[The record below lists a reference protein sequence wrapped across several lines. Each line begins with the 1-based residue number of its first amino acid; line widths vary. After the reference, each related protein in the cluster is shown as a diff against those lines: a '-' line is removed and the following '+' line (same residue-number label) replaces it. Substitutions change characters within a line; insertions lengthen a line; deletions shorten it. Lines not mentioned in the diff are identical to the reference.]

1 MKLIVCFLVTVIIT
15 TTQISESFF
24 VFIWAG
30 KIINHDRCS
39 KGHEMKKTFKSGEI
53 CKKCEKMVENE
64 SESYHC
70 EIDKEIYHHKCISP
84 DDDD

>member
-1 MKLIVCFLVTVIIT
+1 
-15 TTQISESFF
+15 
-24 VFIWAG
+24 
-30 KIINHDRCS
+30 
-39 KGHEMKKTFKSGEI
+39 MKKTFKSGEI